1 MKKEAGGRRRRREMI
16 KRQKGEREVASPRQ
30 LKAMRGTAVGSF
42 LSGSVNP
49 HAPHTHIFIQSLS
62 AKGLSSP
69 GWGGDGGRHLA
80 DTLRLT
86 QQSACPLVFLLCPSS
101 STTTLHCTPARLP
114 QGCPTVKWL
123 PDLFVCSRGWGR
135 CMWRMHRVCGQWR
148 HWESREGRVVV
159 FWHRIPR
166 PFHFFPPS
174 FLWFYGLLTGSRLS
188 SGYKRGSLA
197 DLLQRFL
204 QWLQEKRDL
213 QQGWTG

>member
-1 MKKEAGGRRRRREMI
+1 MMEGDT
-16 KRQKGEREVASPRQ
+16 SP
-30 LKAMRGTAVGSF
+30 TPCGSPNN
-42 LSGSVNP
+42 LHV
-49 HAPHTHIFIQSLS
+49 H
-62 AKGLSSP
+62 LSSCYV
-69 GWGGDGGRHLA
+69 
-80 DTLRLT
+80 RL
-86 QQSACPLVFLLCPSS
+86 PLLPP
-101 STTTLHCTPARLP
+101 CTPARLP